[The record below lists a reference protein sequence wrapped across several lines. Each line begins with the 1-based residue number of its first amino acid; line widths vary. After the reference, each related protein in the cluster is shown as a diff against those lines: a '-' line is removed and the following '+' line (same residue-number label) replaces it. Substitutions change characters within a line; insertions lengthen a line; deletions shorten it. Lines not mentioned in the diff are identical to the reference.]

1 MTKVSVVIPTF
12 NRSEFLNH
20 AIQSV
25 LDQTFQDFEIIVVD
39 DGDISSAPVVEKFS
53 DSRITYIQHQTPRR
67 GGSAARNTGIKVAS
81 APLVAFLDDD
91 DTWVPE
97 KLQLQ
102 YDALRDSDS
111 NVGFC
116 FSGIKKLELSG
127 ISKTSVEEGLS
138 DLHITAL
145 TRFKGYMTST
155 LLIKKNVF
163 DVIGFFDEHL
173 PSHQEA
179 ELVLR
184 MSQQFKGIGLNK
196 PLATI
201 NMLPHEHVGGDIERR
216 IKGRE
221 LLLQKHAELFS
232 RYPQKLAKHYFWIG
246 LWYRDI
252 KKYNRARE
260 YFKKSLKLQFN
271 FRVIGHLLSVSLKD
285 FL

>member
-12 NRSEFLNH
+12 NRSEFLKH

-39 DGDISSAPVVEKFS
+39 DGDIDSASVVEKFS

-102 YDALRDSDS
+102 YDAFRDSDS

-116 FSGIKKLELSG
+116 FSGIKKLESSG
-127 ISKTSVEEGLS
+127 MSETTVEEGLS

-163 DVIGFFDEHL
+163 DVIGFFDERL

-184 MSQQFKGIGLNK
+184 ISQKFKGIGLNK
-196 PLATI
+196 PLATV
-201 NMLPHEHVGGDIERR
+201 NMLPHEHIGGDIERR

-221 LLLQKHAELFS
+221 LLLEKHSELFS
-232 RYPQKLAKHYFWIG
+232 QHPRLLAKHYFWIG
-246 LWYRDI
+246 LWYRDL
-252 KKYNRARE
+252 KQYKRARE
-260 YFKKSLKLQFN
+260 YFEKSLKFEFN
-271 FRVIGHLLSVSLKD
+271 ARVVGHFLSVSLKE